1 MAFTKNITESLNVL
15 LKGLLRPGDHVL
27 VSAMEHNAVMRP
39 LTQLTRRGVTFDR
52 IPCRPDGTLM
62 TERLPGLLR
71 ENTRAVVM
79 LHASNVCGT
88 LLPAAEVGAFCRENG
103 LLFLL
108 DTAQT
113 AGAFPIDM
121 EAMGADALAFTGHKG
136 LMGPQGTGGFLLRP
150 ELAAELE
157 PLLSGGTGS
166 ASHSEEVPSFLPD
179 RFEAGT
185 LNLPGIM
192 GLHAAL
198 TWLEETGIDAIRAH
212 EQALTGRFLRGAAS
226 IPNLR
231 LVGLAGAENR
241 AAVVPVVPENTD
253 PAFVADAL
261 GREFGIQV
269 RVGLHCAPN
278 AHRTLGTFPT
288 GAIRFS
294 FGPYNTPG
302 QVDLALE
309 AARTMGFNEIQF
321 DYVRFPDGTWD
332 YDEAGTIDYRNI
344 NDESKAQAVQRFLQ
358 YAADRL
364 HEAGVYVSADVFGEC
379 AEKYV
384 TAYGQYWAAISGVVD
399 AISAMPYPD
408 HYSASGSW
416 LPWEHPYETMKTFG
430 EKAAARQQETPSPAA
445 VRTWIQCYNAIREPY
460 NTYGPD
466 EIAAQIRAL
475 TETGNTG
482 GYMTW
487 NAASSLDKY
496 RYVSGAFE

>member
-1 MAFTKNITESLNVL
+1 MEPIYLDNASTSFPKPPQVAQAMFDYVTGCGCNIGRGGYEGAYQAEETVLRTRQQLCRLFHGPDSRCVAFTKNITESLNVL

-121 EAMGADALAFTGHKG
+121 EAIGADALAFTGHKG

-253 PAFVADAL
+253 PTFVADAL

-288 GAIRFS
+288 GTIRFS

-309 AARTMGFNEIQF
+309 ALDALCRRT
-321 DYVRFPDGTWD
+321 V
-332 YDEAGTIDYRNI
+332 
-344 NDESKAQAVQRFLQ
+344 
-358 YAADRL
+358 
-364 HEAGVYVSADVFGEC
+364 
-379 AEKYV
+379 
-384 TAYGQYWAAISGVVD
+384 
-399 AISAMPYPD
+399 
-408 HYSASGSW
+408 W
-416 LPWEHPYETMKTFG
+416 L
-430 EKAAARQQETPSPAA
+430 
-445 VRTWIQCYNAIREPY
+445 
-460 NTYGPD
+460 
-466 EIAAQIRAL
+466 
-475 TETGNTG
+475 
-482 GYMTW
+482 
-487 NAASSLDKY
+487 
-496 RYVSGAFE
+496 